1 MSGAANS
8 VTGDA
13 GAPMPFERFHHT
25 TLDRLL
31 AAQASAYPDRAFLTD
46 GDERWTYAQAQTAA
60 DSLAGAFR
68 RLGLEPGDRLAVL
81 LPNLPAFV
89 LALFAAA
96 KARLLLV
103 PINVRRSRDE
113 VRLRLARTRPKA
125 LIGFSDPEN
134 HRGVDHLGMIQELRG
149 EVTELQHLIAWGGQA
164 PGALSWA
171 ELVGSQAPAPEPA
184 AQPQDP
190 AAIIHTLGSSGQPRG
205 AVLAHS
211 AMVRNAAQVAE
222 EMRCTEQDVF
232 LGTVPFSN
240 TFGLTPTILACT
252 VAGAELVCLPRY
264 SPGEALRLIAEH
276 QVTVHHGVPTMFAL
290 ELNHPEFDPARVT
303 SLRAGAMAGAPCPP
317 ELVRQVRERMGFE
330 VLLAYGLTEA
340 SPSVTMT
347 RFGDGPVTA
356 TETVG
361 RPHPGISLKVIDLSG
376 TELLAGEE
384 GELCVKGY
392 NVMLSYWEDPQATAQ
407 AVDPEGWLHTGDLA
421 RIDPDGPVHLLGRKD
436 EVINRAGFK
445 IHPGMV
451 EMGLRTHPA
460 VREAA
465 VVGIPDALYGEISCA
480 CLVLKPGANVE
491 TEALLA
497 YAGERLPDYAIPD
510 RVLFF
515 DHLPRSPAG
524 PVRRDYLRERVRIRG
539 RAWKFGKNIDTDAII
554 PARHCNTA
562 DPAELAK
569 HCMEDADPSF
579 VRRMRRGDVIVA
591 ESNFGC
597 GSSRE
602 VAPISIKAAGVSA
615 VVASSFARIF
625 FRNAIN
631 IGLPILECPAAVE
644 GIQPGDELEVEPASG
659 TIRNLT
665 RGQAY
670 QAAPYPEFLLRIIQ
684 RGGLLAYV
692 EERLAERSP
701 Q

>member
-1 MSGAANS
+1 M
-8 VTGDA
+8 T
-13 GAPMPFERFHHT
+13 FERYHQT

-31 AAQASAYPDRAFLTD
+31 AEQAAANSDRPFLTD
-46 GDERWTYAQAQTAA
+46 GAERWTYAQAQAA
-60 DSLAGAFR
+60 VQSLAGALR
-68 RLGLEPGDRLAVL
+68 QLGLEPGDRLAVL
-81 LPNLPAFV
+81 LPNVPAFV

-96 KARLLLV
+96 RAGLLLV

-113 VRLRLARTRPKA
+113 VRLRLAKTRPKG
-125 LIGFSDPEN
+125 LITFSDPEN
-134 HRGVDHLGMIQELRG
+134 HRGVDHLQMILELREEG
-149 EVTELQHLIAWGGQA
+149 PDLRHLIALQGQA
-164 PGALSWA
+164 PGVLSWD
-171 ELVGSQAPAPEPA
+171 ELVRSNATPPEPVA
-184 AQPQDP
+184 RPEDP
-190 AAIIHTLGSSGQPRG
+190 AAIVHTLGSSGQPRG
-205 AVLAHS
+205 ALLAH
-211 AMVRNAAQVAE
+211 AAIVRNAAQVAE
-222 EMRCTEQDVF
+222 NLRCTEQDVF
-232 LGTVPFSN
+232 LGTVPFSSA
-240 TFGLTPTILACT
+240 FGLTPTILACA
-252 VAGAELVCLPRY
+252 VAGAELVCLPRF

-276 QVTVHHGVPTMFAL
+276 RVTVHHGVPTMFAL
-290 ELNHPEFDPARVT
+290 ELNQPDFDPAKVS

-361 RPHPGISLKVIDLSG
+361 RPHAGISLKVIDAAG
-376 TELLAGEE
+376 AELPADQE

-392 NVMLSYWEDPQATAQ
+392 NVMLGYWEDPQATAQ
-407 AVDPEGWLHTGDLA
+407 ALDQEGWLHTGDLA
-421 RIDPDGPVHLLGRKD
+421 LIDPDGPVRLLGRKD

-445 IHPGMV
+445 VHPASV
-451 EMGLRTHPA
+451 EMALRTHPA
-460 VREAA
+460 VKEAA
-465 VVGIPDALYGEISCA
+465 VVGVPDALYGEIACA
-480 CLVLKPGANVE
+480 CLVLKPGMQVGAD
-491 TEALLA
+491 ALLA
-497 YAGERLPDYAIPD
+497 YAAERLPDYAIPD

-515 DHLPRSPAG
+515 DLLPRGPAG

-539 RAWKFGKNIDTDAII
+539 RAWRFGRNIDTDAII
-554 PARHCNTA
+554 PARHCNTS

-569 HCMEDADPSF
+569 HCMEDADPNF
-579 VRRMRRGDVIVA
+579 VRKMRRGDLIVA
-591 ESNFGC
+591 EANFGC

-644 GIQPGDELEVEPASG
+644 GIQPGDELEVEPTSG
-659 TIRNLT
+659 TIRNLS
-665 RGQAY
+665 RGREY
-670 QAAPYPEFLLRIIQ
+670 QAAPYPEFLQRIIQ

-692 EERLAERSP
+692 EERLAERLGESP
-701 Q
+701 E